1 MHDRLNICQGHNAH
15 RFSSSQ
21 IQFKNVTFILRQLS
35 LPHRCIHAF
44 DFQRH
49 FSRRLT
55 YSTN

>member
-1 MHDRLNICQGHNAH
+1 MHDRLNNCQGHNAH

-35 LPHRCIHAF
+35 LLHRCIHAF

-49 FSRRLT
+49 FSGRLT
-55 YSTN
+55 FSTN